1 MGLDIYF
8 HKTTIAFKGDP
19 TNNDDLSAFTNE
31 VDELAKKTLR
41 KRFEKAIKPL
51 EKAWSRV
58 HYTDNESGE
67 VRTNDY
73 ALKEYKHLYFQFV
86 VKELDPT
93 IGRNYDWKVE
103 PYTSQILPFPDL
115 KAKLDKEVEGWWE
128 QYDAYFRKV
137 NFLFKYFEDRHKMYD
152 QWFAFV
158 TKEDVDDIIDKCKR
172 ILATKEQQVAHNLLP
187 TQNGFFFGSTEYD
200 EYYYYDVKDCL
211 KQMKK
216 YRKLLKEGVTG
227 YIIFSW

>member
-51 EKAWSRV
+51 EEAWKRV

-73 ALKEYKHLYFQFV
+73 ALKE
-86 VKELDPT
+86 
-93 IGRNYDWKVE
+93 
-103 PYTSQILPFPDL
+103 
-115 KAKLDKEVEGWWE
+115 
-128 QYDAYFRKV
+128 
-137 NFLFKYFEDRHKMYD
+137 
-152 QWFAFV
+152 
-158 TKEDVDDIIDKCKR
+158 
-172 ILATKEQQVAHNLLP
+172 
-187 TQNGFFFGSTEYD
+187 
-200 EYYYYDVKDCL
+200 
-211 KQMKK
+211 
-216 YRKLLKEGVTG
+216 
-227 YIIFSW
+227 